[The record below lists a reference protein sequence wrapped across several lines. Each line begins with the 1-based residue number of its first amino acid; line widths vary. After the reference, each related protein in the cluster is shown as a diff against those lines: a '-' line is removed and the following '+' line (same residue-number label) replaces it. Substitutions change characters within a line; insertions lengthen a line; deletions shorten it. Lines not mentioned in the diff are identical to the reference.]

1 MVPRGQQPGRGRF
14 QFLLQEPCILVW
26 KCVSPTVAHRGA
38 LEVPAKV
45 AVLWGPMCWTGV
57 TTASVG
63 WQLIRRKSRFLS
75 QGPYALGWIHVCTRL
90 QLTEAPGGH
99 LLGGQAW
106 GPVCWFGTT
115 VVSGGRHWGG
125 GSLTYFWRSHAPLE
139 VDSKG
144 LQVCDWGS
152 RTLAG
157 MAAGSK
163 AVSKAIL
170 GDADVISRAS
180 CSLLQNG
187 MGCVAEPYSL
197 GSAYSSDRI
206 YQKSLIRQA
215 LILLQGLT
223 VPHSLTHTHSPFSPS
238 LTPSPSPSS
247 YQLPF
252 STKMKVY

>member
-106 GPVCWFGTT
+106 GSRVLVWHNCG
-115 VVSGGRHWGG
+115 V
-125 GSLTYFWRSHAPLE
+125 WRSTLGRGKSHLFLKK
-139 VDSKG
+139 SCTLGSG
-144 LQVCDWGS
+144 LQRSTGVRLRQQDFGWYGCRVQGS
-152 RTLAG
+152 
-157 MAAGSK
+157 
-163 AVSKAIL
+163 V
-170 GDADVISRAS
+170 
-180 CSLLQNG
+180 
-187 MGCVAEPYSL
+187 
-197 GSAYSSDRI
+197 
-206 YQKSLIRQA
+206 
-215 LILLQGLT
+215 QG
-223 VPHSLTHTHSPFSPS
+223 HSG
-238 LTPSPSPSS
+238 
-247 YQLPF
+247 
-252 STKMKVY
+252 